1 MVTWTM
7 PCGSSQN
14 LREAVLGEK
23 AQVVSLPFPALSSFA
38 QERMLWGVTQ
48 SHLSSIMF

>member
-1 MVTWTM
+1 MVTWAT

-23 AQVVSLPFPALSSFA
+23 AQVVGLPFSASSSFT
-38 QERMLWGVTQ
+38 QERMLLGVTP
-48 SHLSSIMF
+48 SHLPSIMF